1 MDDIAQNKDKLSKVS
16 VWAFSIGTAIGW
28 GSFVVTTNTYLKTAG
43 VAGSIIALLI
53 GAAIMLVI
61 SRNYHFLMNRFAN
74 MGGIFTFTSE
84 TLGADF
90 GFTSTWFLVLTYLA
104 IFWANATSLP
114 LFTKYLFGNVL
125 KFGIKYT
132 IFGYTIYINEAFLS
146 ISAIL
151 LTGLGCIHIRK
162 LLSKI
167 NVALVF
173 LFTLAITFCTA
184 FCLLS
189 KRNDFVSGS
198 QFSSFSSTL
207 PQIFKVACI
216 SPWAFIG
223 FETISNAT
231 MDFGFSKKNSFSI
244 LSTSILV
251 TTALYIFVL
260 LLSSSVYPPQY
271 ASFFAYISDLDN
283 LTGIDAL
290 PPFYAA
296 RHYMGNAGVAILFA
310 SLFALIITSF
320 IGNVFALSR
329 LIQSSASYGALPH
342 ALSKT
347 IDNGIPAN
355 AIKLVT
361 AISVFIPFLGRTAIG
376 WIVDVTT
383 INATIIYGFISLAA
397 YRLAKREGIKT
408 EKITGIV
415 GLVIMI
421 SFALFLFL
429 PNLLQDSIIQTQT
442 YLLFIVWSVLGFIA
456 FHYVVKFD
464 KNDRFGNQ
472 SASVWGVFSTI
483 VLLISLIWM
492 NEIGNESIQT
502 ACDKLQSVHDAS
514 FNDAHREFI
523 KATLNDIHVTNIQ
536 SSVFVILLFA
546 LSMIMIVSNSLIV
559 HKQKLRAEKHI
570 SNAKEVAYRDA
581 LTGVK
586 SKHAFVEYENSVNA
600 RLKSGEKVEFA
611 VAVCDVNGLKQ
622 VNDNLGHK
630 AGDDFI
636 KNACAIIC
644 KSFKHSPVFRIGGDE
659 FVIVLSGDDFEN
671 RKDLLSVFNALVEHN
686 RDTGKV
692 VIAIG
697 CSDFLQGKD
706 ISLFTVFER
715 ADELMYARKKELKQP
730 KAVL

>member
-271 ASFFAYISDLDN
+271 ASFFAYISDLGN
-283 LTGIDAL
+283 LSGLEGVPA
-290 PPFYAA
+290 FYVA
-296 RHYMGNAGVAILFA
+296 RHYLGDTGLVLIGA
-310 SLFALIITSF
+310 SLLALVVTSL
-320 IGNVFALSR
+320 IGNTFALSR
-329 LIQSSASYGALPH
+329 LLYGLARDEVLPERFGQ
-342 ALSKT
+342 
-347 IDNGIPAN
+347 INERGIPAQ
-355 AIKLVT
+355 AVLLVL
-361 AISVFIPFLGRTAIG
+361 ALSLFAPFLGRTTIG
-376 WIVDVTT
+376 WTVDVTT
-383 INATIIYGFISLAA
+383 IGATLVY
-397 YRLAKREGIKT
+397 
-408 EKITGIV
+408 
-415 GLVIMI
+415 GLV
-421 SFALFLFL
+421 SAAALKTARQQHDRTAEWTGRVGVGAMCVFGTLLLLPSLFFSTSL
-429 PNLLQDSIIQTQT
+429 EPES
-442 YLLFIVWSVLGFIA
+442 YFIFTFWSVLGF
-456 FHYVVKFD
+456 FLFGRLQRLDRQK
-464 KNDRFGNQ
+464 RFGQ
-472 SASVWGVFSTI
+472 TAVVWIALLTLILFASVAWMGRSSYDTSAAI
-483 VLLISLIWM
+483 V
-492 NEIGNESIQT
+492 
-502 ACDKLQSVHDAS
+502 D
-514 FNDAHREFI
+514 
-523 KATLNDIHVTNIQ
+523 DIHDYLEGKADVTSYWMGEDAYLEAQKDALRDAYTRNTVMIVTLFSLSIVAWIRSFSALRSRAEQSEERLDTVSNIAYTDRLTRVRSRHAYAEREQ
-536 SSVFVILLFA
+536 GINADIASGEAKPFA
-546 LSMIMIVSNSLIV
+546 LV
-559 HKQKLRAEKHI
+559 
-570 SNAKEVAYRDA
+570 
-581 LTGVK
+581 
-586 SKHAFVEYENSVNA
+586 
-600 RLKSGEKVEFA
+600 
-611 VAVCDVNGLKQ
+611 VCDINDLKR
-622 VNDNLGHK
+622 VNDTQGHH
-630 AGDDFI
+630 AGDEYI
-636 KNACAIIC
+636 RSACHVIC
-644 KSFKHSPVFRIGGDE
+644 EIYSHSPVFRVGGDE
-659 FVIVLSGDDFEN
+659 FVVLLQGRDFES
-671 RKDLLSVFNALVEHN
+671 RHELLLELENYNEQNAQTSEP
-686 RDTGKV
+686 K
-692 VIAIG
+692 IAAG
-697 CSDFLQGKD
+697 MADFDSEGD
-706 ISLFTVFER
+706 WSMRMVFER
-715 ADELMYARKKELKQP
+715 ADTLMYRRKRELK
-730 KAVL
+730 A